1 MTITLP
7 CFIIRE
13 IEHQQIVLG
22 WRFTHLSAP
31 MMGKFEVI
39 VVRAVTN
46 DRTIETV
53 VVFKVTQISKVK
65 RSLKVRP
72 STQIGQRCD

>member
-1 MTITLP
+1 
-7 CFIIRE
+7 
-13 IEHQQIVLG
+13 
-22 WRFTHLSAP
+22 